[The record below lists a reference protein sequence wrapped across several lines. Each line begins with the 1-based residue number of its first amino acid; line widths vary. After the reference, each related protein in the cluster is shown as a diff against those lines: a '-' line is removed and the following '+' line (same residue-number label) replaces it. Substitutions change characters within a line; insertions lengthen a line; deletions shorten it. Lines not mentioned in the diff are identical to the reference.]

1 MKTGWMQAM
10 AMRELKRRY
19 APCKVEEVDIGIECA
34 TYMVTLPNGESAIY
48 QDEGDRL
55 TLVKGGENNV

>member
-10 AMRELKRRY
+10 AMKELKRKY
-19 APCKVEEVDIGIECA
+19 DPCEVKEVDIGSEYA
-34 TYMVTLPNGESAIY
+34 TYMVTISNGKSAIY